1 MVEVRLYL
9 NYQEP
14 RLLRLL
20 SVPSSSSSDIMARS
34 VNNMVQRLY
43 AFTALVSTV
52 TAQSGG
58 IQTGLQYGE
67 NWTPTIKDSDLV
79 AANFPDVNITLR
91 SPAFLNPE
99 TVPARFANGT
109 EGPTDDIELG
119 TKTPS
124 ADLSSSS
131 LILLTRLLHPQSRS
145 KA

>member
-1 MVEVRLYL
+1 MAWVSFGPL
-9 NYQEP
+9 
-14 RLLRLL
+14 
-20 SVPSSSSSDIMARS
+20 SSSSDTMTS
-34 VNNMVQRLY
+34 GVNNMVQRLCVF
-43 AFTALVSTV
+43 AALMSTA

-99 TVPARFANGT
+99 TVPARLANGT

-119 TKTPS
+119 TKDSSTNFS
-124 ADLSSSS
+124 LSSLMLS
-131 LILLTRLLHPQSRS
+131 IRLLHSQSGT

>member
-1 MVEVRLYL
+1 
-9 NYQEP
+9 
-14 RLLRLL
+14 
-20 SVPSSSSSDIMARS
+20 MARS
-34 VNNMVQRLY
+34 MNNMVQRLY
-43 AFTALVSTV
+43 AFAALVSTA

-79 AANFPDVNITLR
+79 AANFPAVNITLR

-119 TKTPS
+119 KRDIS
-124 ADLSSSS
+124 ANFLFFC
-131 LILLTRLLHPQSRS
+131 
-145 KA
+145 